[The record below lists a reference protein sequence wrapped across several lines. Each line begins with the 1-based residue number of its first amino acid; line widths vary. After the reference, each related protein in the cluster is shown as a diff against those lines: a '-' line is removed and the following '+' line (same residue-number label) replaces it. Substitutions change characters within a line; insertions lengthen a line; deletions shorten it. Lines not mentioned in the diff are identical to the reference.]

1 MSGGLQRAL
10 DAVRRHPRAADAAL
24 ALLLA
29 ALVEWEILTTDVT
42 GPKWLLV
49 PAGLAMTVPL
59 AWRRVAPLPA
69 LLFVMAASAA
79 AGLAAADSDEV
90 AQAPQL
96 PFLAEV
102 LAVYSVAAHAERRPA
117 LIGLLVSW
125 AALIAGEPGDFV
137 VMGPAW
143 AGIWLAGRLVRARE
157 QDARRLRELAQAL
170 DRERVEEA
178 RLAVAEERTRIAREL
193 HDVVAHAMSTIVL
206 EAGAERVNLDE
217 GQTSARQAL
226 HSIERTGRQALAE
239 MRRLVGV
246 LRTEDDEPELFP
258 QPSLT
263 QLDLLIEQVGRAGLP
278 VELRVVGEPVQLAP
292 GLDISAYRIV
302 QEALTNVLKHGGD
315 ARATVVVA
323 YGDRMLEIEI
333 ADDGRGGTPDGSGH
347 GIVGLRERVALFGGS
362 LEAGGREGGGFA
374 VRARLPLENG
384 PPMSVR
390 VLIADDQAVVRSG
403 LRRIMDVDAEIEV
416 VGEAVDGLAAVDA
429 ARRLAPH
436 LVLMDIRMP
445 RLDGLAAT
453 RRIIAEHDDPPRVLI
468 LTTFGLD
475 EYVYEALRGGR
486 QRVPA
491 QGCFTR
497 GHRRGDQGGGARR
510 RAPRPGGHG
519 LRDRP
524 VRRASQPPGG
534 SQVPGGRADAPASGR
549 CSA

>member
-1 MSGGLQRAL
+1 MSGVQRAL

-49 PAGLAMTVPL
+49 PAGLALTVPL
-59 AWRRVAPLPA
+59 AWRRTAPLPA
-69 LLFVMAASAA
+69 LLFVMAAAAA

-90 AQAPQL
+90 AQTPQL

-125 AALIAGEPGDFV
+125 AALIAAEPGDFV

-157 QDARRLRELAQAL
+157 HDARTLRELAQAL
-170 DRERVEEA
+170 ERERVEEA

-217 GQTSARQAL
+217 DQTSARQAL
-226 HSIERTGRQALAE
+226 ASIERTGRQALAE

-246 LRTEDDEPELFP
+246 LRKAEDEPELFP

-263 QLDLLIEQVGRAGLP
+263 QLDVLIEQVGRAGLG
-278 VELRVVGEPVQLAP
+278 VELHVVGEPVQLAP

-323 YGDRMLEIEI
+323 YGDRTLEIEI

-362 LEAGGREGGGFA
+362 LKAGGREGGGFE
-374 VRARLPLENG
+374 VRARLPLEK
-384 PPMSVR
+384 R
-390 VLIADDQAVVRSG
+390 
-403 LRRIMDVDAEIEV
+403 
-416 VGEAVDGLAAVDA
+416 
-429 ARRLAPH
+429 
-436 LVLMDIRMP
+436 
-445 RLDGLAAT
+445 
-453 RRIIAEHDDPPRVLI
+453 
-468 LTTFGLD
+468 
-475 EYVYEALRGGR
+475 AL
-486 QRVPA
+486 
-491 QGCFTR
+491 
-497 GHRRGDQGGGARR
+497 
-510 RAPRPGGHG
+510 
-519 LRDRP
+519 
-524 VRRASQPPGG
+524 
-534 SQVPGGRADAPASGR
+534 
-549 CSA
+549 

>member
-1 MSGGLQRAL
+1 MGGLQRAL
-10 DAVRRHPRAADAAL
+10 DAVRGHPRIADAAL

-49 PAGLAMTVPL
+49 PAGLALTVPL

-69 LLFVMAASAA
+69 LLFVMAAAAA

-90 AQAPQL
+90 TQAPQL
-96 PFLAEV
+96 PFLAEI
-102 LAVYSVAAHAERRPA
+102 LAVYSVAAHAERRGA
-117 LIGLLVSW
+117 LVGLLVSW
-125 AALIAGEPGDFV
+125 AALLAAEPGDFV

-157 QDARRLRELAQAL
+157 QDARRLRELARAL
-170 DRERVEEA
+170 ERERVEEA

-226 HSIERTGRQALAE
+226 RSIERTGRQALAE

-246 LRTEDDEPELFP
+246 LRTGADEPELFP

-302 QEALTNVLKHGGD
+302 QEALTNVLKHGGE
-315 ARATVVVA
+315 ARATVLVA
-323 YGDRMLEIEI
+323 YGDRTLELEIL
-333 ADDGRGGTPDGSGH
+333 DDGRGGTPDGSGH

-374 VRARLPLENG
+374 IRARRPLEKG
-384 PPMSVR
+384 
-390 VLIADDQAVVRSG
+390 
-403 LRRIMDVDAEIEV
+403 
-416 VGEAVDGLAAVDA
+416 
-429 ARRLAPH
+429 AP
-436 LVLMDIRMP
+436 
-445 RLDGLAAT
+445 
-453 RRIIAEHDDPPRVLI
+453 
-468 LTTFGLD
+468 
-475 EYVYEALRGGR
+475 
-486 QRVPA
+486 
-491 QGCFTR
+491 
-497 GHRRGDQGGGARR
+497 
-510 RAPRPGGHG
+510 
-519 LRDRP
+519 
-524 VRRASQPPGG
+524 
-534 SQVPGGRADAPASGR
+534 
-549 CSA
+549 

>member
-1 MSGGLQRAL
+1 MSALQRAL
-10 DAVRRHPRAADAAL
+10 DAVRGHPRAADAAL
-24 ALLLA
+24 ALVLA
-29 ALVEWEILTTDVT
+29 ALVQWEILTTDVT

-49 PAGLAMTVPL
+49 PAGLAITVPL

-69 LLFVMAASAA
+69 LLFVMAAAAA

-90 AQAPQL
+90 AQTPQL
-96 PFLAEV
+96 PFLAEI
-102 LAVYSVAAHAERRPA
+102 LAVYSVAAHAERRRA

-125 AALIAGEPGDFV
+125 AALLAAEPGDFV

-143 AGIWLAGRLVRARE
+143 AGIWLAGRLVRARG

-170 DRERVEEA
+170 ERERVEEA

-226 HSIERTGRQALAE
+226 HSIERMGRQALAE

-246 LRTEDDEPELFP
+246 LRTEEDEPELFP

-263 QLDLLIEQVGRAGLP
+263 HLDLLIEQVGRAGVP
-278 VELRVVGEPVQLAP
+278 VELRVVGDPVQLAP

-323 YGDRMLEIEI
+323 YGDRTLELEI

-362 LEAGGREGGGFA
+362 LEAAGREGGGFA
-374 VRARLPLENG
+374 VRARLPLEKG
-384 PPMSVR
+384 
-390 VLIADDQAVVRSG
+390 
-403 LRRIMDVDAEIEV
+403 
-416 VGEAVDGLAAVDA
+416 
-429 ARRLAPH
+429 AP
-436 LVLMDIRMP
+436 
-445 RLDGLAAT
+445 
-453 RRIIAEHDDPPRVLI
+453 
-468 LTTFGLD
+468 
-475 EYVYEALRGGR
+475 
-486 QRVPA
+486 
-491 QGCFTR
+491 
-497 GHRRGDQGGGARR
+497 
-510 RAPRPGGHG
+510 
-519 LRDRP
+519 
-524 VRRASQPPGG
+524 
-534 SQVPGGRADAPASGR
+534 
-549 CSA
+549 

>member
-1 MSGGLQRAL
+1 MSRLQRAL
-10 DAVRRHPRAADAAL
+10 DAVRGHPRAADAAL

-49 PAGLAMTVPL
+49 PAGLAVTVPL

-79 AGLAAADSDEV
+79 VGLAIADSDEV
-90 AQAPQL
+90 AQAPQMT
-96 PFLAEV
+96 FLAQI

-125 AALIAGEPGDFV
+125 AALLAGEPGDFV

-157 QDARRLRELAQAL
+157 QDARRLRELTQAL
-170 DRERVEEA
+170 ERERVEEA

-217 GQTSARQAL
+217 DQTSARQAL

-246 LRTEDDEPELFP
+246 LRTENEQPELLP

-263 QLDLLIEQVGRAGLP
+263 HLDLLIEQVGRAGLA

-323 YGDRMLEIEI
+323 YGDRTLEIEVT
-333 ADDGRGGTPDGSGH
+333 DDGRGGTPDGSGH

-362 LEAGGREGGGFA
+362 LDAGSRDGGGFA
-374 VRARLPLENG
+374 VRAQLPLETG
-384 PPMSVR
+384 
-390 VLIADDQAVVRSG
+390 
-403 LRRIMDVDAEIEV
+403 
-416 VGEAVDGLAAVDA
+416 
-429 ARRLAPH
+429 AP
-436 LVLMDIRMP
+436 
-445 RLDGLAAT
+445 
-453 RRIIAEHDDPPRVLI
+453 
-468 LTTFGLD
+468 
-475 EYVYEALRGGR
+475 
-486 QRVPA
+486 
-491 QGCFTR
+491 
-497 GHRRGDQGGGARR
+497 
-510 RAPRPGGHG
+510 
-519 LRDRP
+519 
-524 VRRASQPPGG
+524 
-534 SQVPGGRADAPASGR
+534 
-549 CSA
+549 

>member
-1 MSGGLQRAL
+1 MGLVQ
-10 DAVRRHPRAADAAL
+10 
-24 ALLLA
+24 
-29 ALVEWEILTTDVT
+29 WEILTKDVT

-49 PAGLAMTVPL
+49 ATGLAVTVPL

-69 LLFVMAASAA
+69 LMFVMAAAAA

-96 PFLAEV
+96 PFLAEI
-102 LAVYSVAAHAERRPA
+102 LAVYSVAAHAERGTA

-125 AALIAGEPGDFV
+125 AALVAGEPGDFI

-170 DRERVEEA
+170 ERERVEEA

-193 HDVVAHAMSTIVL
+193 HDVVAHAMTTIVL
-206 EAGAERVNLDE
+206 EAGAERVNLDD
-217 GQTSARQAL
+217 GQASARKAL
-226 HSIERTGRQALAE
+226 HSIERTGREALAE

-246 LRTEDDEPELFP
+246 LRTENEEPELLP

-278 VELRVVGEPVQLAP
+278 VELRLVGEAVQLAP

-333 ADDGRGGTPDGSGH
+333 VDDGRGGTPNGGGH
-347 GIVGLRERVALFGGS
+347 GIVGMRERVALFGGS

-374 VRARLPLENG
+374 VRARLPLG
-384 PPMSVR
+384 K
-390 VLIADDQAVVRSG
+390 AVV
-403 LRRIMDVDAEIEV
+403 
-416 VGEAVDGLAAVDA
+416 
-429 ARRLAPH
+429 
-436 LVLMDIRMP
+436 
-445 RLDGLAAT
+445 
-453 RRIIAEHDDPPRVLI
+453 
-468 LTTFGLD
+468 
-475 EYVYEALRGGR
+475 
-486 QRVPA
+486 
-491 QGCFTR
+491 
-497 GHRRGDQGGGARR
+497 
-510 RAPRPGGHG
+510 
-519 LRDRP
+519 
-524 VRRASQPPGG
+524 
-534 SQVPGGRADAPASGR
+534 
-549 CSA
+549 

>member
-1 MSGGLQRAL
+1 MSGLQRAR
-10 DAVRRHPRAADAAL
+10 DAVRGHPRAADAAL

-49 PAGLAMTVPL
+49 PAGLALTVPL

-69 LLFVMAASAA
+69 LLFVMAAAA
-79 AGLAAADSDEV
+79 AVGLAVADSDEV

-96 PFLAEV
+96 PFLAEI
-102 LAVYSVAAHAERRPA
+102 LAVYSVAAHAERRGA
-117 LIGLLVSW
+117 LLGLLVSW
-125 AALIAGEPGDFV
+125 AALLAAEPGDFV

-157 QDARRLRELAQAL
+157 RDARRLRELAEAL
-170 DRERVEEA
+170 ERERVEEA

-217 GQTSARQAL
+217 GQTSPRQAL

-246 LRTEDDEPELFP
+246 LRTGEDEPELFP
-258 QPSLT
+258 QPSLA

-278 VELRVVGEPVQLAP
+278 VELRVVGEPVRLAP

-315 ARATVVVA
+315 ARATVLVA
-323 YGDRMLEIEI
+323 YGDRSLELEIV
-333 ADDGRGGTPDGSGH
+333 DDGRGGTPDGSGH

-374 VRARLPLENG
+374 VRARLPLEKW
-384 PPMSVR
+384 
-390 VLIADDQAVVRSG
+390 
-403 LRRIMDVDAEIEV
+403 
-416 VGEAVDGLAAVDA
+416 
-429 ARRLAPH
+429 
-436 LVLMDIRMP
+436 
-445 RLDGLAAT
+445 
-453 RRIIAEHDDPPRVLI
+453 
-468 LTTFGLD
+468 
-475 EYVYEALRGGR
+475 
-486 QRVPA
+486 
-491 QGCFTR
+491 
-497 GHRRGDQGGGARR
+497 
-510 RAPRPGGHG
+510 
-519 LRDRP
+519 
-524 VRRASQPPGG
+524 AS
-534 SQVPGGRADAPASGR
+534 
-549 CSA
+549 